1 MLRLIQ
7 LTVGVFFK
15 DEDWADYIFNL
26 IIKEITNDN
35 HFTGKIVKCHSMRDS
50 KIFFDNGSCIRFIK
64 ADNSVKGGK
73 FDRVLIQKGID
84 KEYINIYIRPCILE
98 PIKDEGWLYY
108 ID

>member
-26 IIKEITNDN
+26 IVKEITNDN

-50 KIFFDNGSCIRFIK
+50 KIYFDNNATTKISHGDTPDIL
-64 ADNSVKGGK
+64 NSIT
-73 FDRVLIQKGID
+73 VL
-84 KEYINIYIRPCILE
+84 
-98 PIKDEGWLYY
+98 
-108 ID
+108 